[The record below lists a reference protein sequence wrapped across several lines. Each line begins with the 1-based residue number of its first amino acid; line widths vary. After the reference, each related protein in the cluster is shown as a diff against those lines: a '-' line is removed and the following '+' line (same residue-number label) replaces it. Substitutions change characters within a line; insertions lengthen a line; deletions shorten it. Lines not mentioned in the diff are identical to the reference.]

1 MTLILVLFAVGIL
14 LLALE
19 VIVPGGVLGIVGGL
33 SLLGGVLVA
42 FDRYGPGGGAW
53 ALAAGL
59 LVTAVALYLEFVL
72 LPRSRLAK
80 ALSLSATV
88 AGRSQP
94 PVADASLKG
103 RSGIAV
109 TTLAPT
115 GIVECDGRRY
125 EAFSHHGLIPA
136 GAPVEVTA
144 VETFRI
150 LVIPARSNN
159 TTTSI

>member
-33 SLLGGVLVA
+33 ALLGAVLVA

-72 LPRSRLAK
+72 LPRSRLAR
-80 ALSLSATV
+80 SLSMTATV

-94 PVADASLKG
+94 PVADASLAG
-103 RSGIAV
+103 RTGIAV

-115 GIVECDGRRY
+115 GIVECEGRRY
-125 EAFSHHGLIPA
+125 EAFSRSGLIAA

-150 LVIPARSNN
+150 LVIPAHST
-159 TTTSI
+159 TTTSL

>member
-1 MTLILVLFAVGIL
+1 VTLILVLFAVGIL

-42 FDRYGPGGGAW
+42 FDRFGPGGGAW

-59 LVTAVALYLEFVL
+59 VVTAVALYLEFVL
-72 LPRSRLAK
+72 LPRSRLAR
-80 ALSLSATV
+80 SLSMTATV

-94 PVADASLKG
+94 PVADASLAG
-103 RSGIAV
+103 RTGIAV
-109 TTLAPT
+109 TPLAPT

-125 EAFSHHGLIPA
+125 EAFSRSGLIAA
-136 GAPVEVTA
+136 GAPVEVIA

-150 LVIPARSNN
+150 LVIPARH
-159 TTTSI
+159 TTTSSS

>member
-1 MTLILVLFAVGIL
+1 VTLILVLFAVGIL

-19 VIVPGGVLGIVGGL
+19 VIVPGGVLGIVGGV
-33 SLLGGVLVA
+33 SLLGAVLVA
-42 FDRYGPGGGAW
+42 FDRFGPGGGAW

-80 ALSLSATV
+80 ALSLTATV

-94 PVADASLKG
+94 PVAEASLAG
-103 RSGIAV
+103 RRGVAV

-115 GIVECDGRRY
+115 GIVECEGRRY
-125 EAFSHHGLIPA
+125 EAFSRSGLIAA

-150 LVIPARSNN
+150 LVIPARPS
-159 TTTSI
+159 TTTSS

>member
-1 MTLILVLFAVGIL
+1 MTLIFVLFAIGIF

-42 FDRYGPGGGAW
+42 FDRFGPGGGAW
-53 ALAAGL
+53 ALAAGV
-59 LVTAVALYLEFVL
+59 LVTAIALYLEFVL

-80 ALSLSATV
+80 ALSLTATV
-88 AGRSQP
+88 EGRSQP
-94 PVADASLKG
+94 PVADASLTG
-103 RSGIAV
+103 RTGVAV

-115 GIVECDGRRY
+115 GIVECEGRRY
-125 EAFSHHGLIPA
+125 EAFSRSGLIAA
-136 GAPVEVTA
+136 GAPVQVTA

-150 LVIPARSNN
+150 LVIPAQ
-159 TTTSI
+159 TTTSSS

>member
-1 MTLILVLFAVGIL
+1 MTLIIVLFAIGIL

-42 FDRYGPGGGAW
+42 FDRFGPGGGAW

-80 ALSLSATV
+80 ALSLSTTV

-94 PVADASLKG
+94 PVADASLQG
-103 RSGIAV
+103 RTGVAV

-115 GIVECDGRRY
+115 GIVECEGRRY
-125 EAFSHHGLIPA
+125 EAFSRSGLIAA

-150 LVIPARSNN
+150 LVIPAK
-159 TTTSI
+159 TTTSS

>member
-1 MTLILVLFAVGIL
+1 MTLIFVLFAIGIF

-42 FDRYGPGGGAW
+42 FDRFGPGGGAW

-59 LVTAVALYLEFVL
+59 LVTAIALYLEFVL

-80 ALSLSATV
+80 ALSLTATV
-88 AGRSQP
+88 EGRSQP
-94 PVADASLKG
+94 PVADASLAG
-103 RSGIAV
+103 RTGVAV

-115 GIVECDGRRY
+115 GIVECEGRRY
-125 EAFSHHGLIPA
+125 EAFSRSGLIAA
-136 GAPVEVTA
+136 GAPVQVTA

-150 LVIPARSNN
+150 LVIPAQ
-159 TTTSI
+159 TTTSS

>member
-1 MTLILVLFAVGIL
+1 VTLIIVLFAIGIF

-42 FDRYGPGGGAW
+42 FDRFGPSGGAW

-80 ALSLSATV
+80 ALSLTATV
-88 AGRSQP
+88 EGRSQP
-94 PVADASLKG
+94 PVADASLLG
-103 RSGIAV
+103 RTGVAV

-115 GIVECDGRRY
+115 GIVECEGRRY
-125 EAFSHHGLIPA
+125 EAFSRSGLIAA
-136 GAPVEVTA
+136 GAPVQVA
-144 VETFRI
+144 VVETFRI
-150 LVIPARSNN
+150 LVIAVRHPNS
-159 TTTSI
+159 SS

>member
-1 MTLILVLFAVGIL
+1 MGAGTEPGLLNGLVGEKTFLQHQL
-14 LLALE
+14 DR
-19 VIVPGGVLGIVGGL
+19 
-33 SLLGGVLVA
+33 VLVA

-59 LVTAVALYLEFVL
+59 LVTAIALYLEFVL

-80 ALSLSATV
+80 ALSLNATV

-94 PVADASLKG
+94 PVAEASLVG
-103 RSGIAV
+103 RQGGAA

-115 GIVECDGRRY
+115 GIVECEGRRY
-125 EAFSHHGLIPA
+125 EAFSRSGLIAA

-150 LVIPARSNN
+150 LVIPARQPS
-159 TTTSI
+159 TTS

>member
-19 VIVPGGVLGIVGGL
+19 VIVPGGVLGIVGGV
-33 SLLGGVLVA
+33 SLLGAVLVA
-42 FDRYGPGGGAW
+42 FDRFGPGGGAW

-80 ALSLSATV
+80 ALSLTATV
-88 AGRSQP
+88 SGRSQP
-94 PVADASLKG
+94 PVAEASLAG
-103 RSGIAV
+103 RQGVAV

-115 GIVECDGRRY
+115 GIVECEGRRY
-125 EAFSHHGLIPA
+125 EAFSRSGLIAA

-150 LVIPARSNN
+150 LVIPARPS
-159 TTTSI
+159 TTTSL

>member
-1 MTLILVLFAVGIL
+1 MTLILVLFAIGIL

-42 FDRYGPGGGAW
+42 FDRFGPGGGAW

-80 ALSLSATV
+80 ALSLTATV
-88 AGRSQP
+88 EGRSQP
-94 PVADASLKG
+94 PVAEASLKG

-136 GAPVEVTA
+136 GAPVVVTA

-150 LVIPARSNN
+150 LVIPAQTSN
-159 TTTSI
+159 TTTSS

>member
-19 VIVPGGVLGIVGGL
+19 VIVPGGVLGIVGGV
-33 SLLGGVLVA
+33 SLLGAVLVA
-42 FDRYGPGGGAW
+42 FDRFGPGGGAW

-80 ALSLSATV
+80 ALSLTATV

-94 PVADASLKG
+94 PVAEASLAG
-103 RSGIAV
+103 RQGVAV

-115 GIVECDGRRY
+115 GIVECEGRRY
-125 EAFSHHGLIPA
+125 EAFSRSGLIAA
-136 GAPVEVTA
+136 GTPVEVTA

-150 LVIPARSNN
+150 LVIPARPS
-159 TTTSI
+159 TTTSL

>member
-1 MTLILVLFAVGIL
+1 MTLILVLFAIGIF

-42 FDRYGPGGGAW
+42 FDRFGPGGGAW

-59 LVTAVALYLEFVL
+59 LVTAIALYLEFVL
-72 LPRSRLAK
+72 LPRSRLAQ
-80 ALSLSATV
+80 ALSLTATV
-88 AGRSQP
+88 EGRSQP

-103 RSGIAV
+103 RSGVAV

-115 GIVECDGRRY
+115 GIVECEGRRY
-125 EAFSHHGLIPA
+125 EAFSRSGLIAA

-150 LVIPARSNN
+150 LVIPAQ
-159 TTTSI
+159 TTTSSS

>member
-1 MTLILVLFAVGIL
+1 VTLILVLFAIGIL

-33 SLLGGVLVA
+33 ALLGGVLVA
-42 FDRYGPGGGAW
+42 FDRYGPWGGAW

-59 LVTAVALYLEFVL
+59 LVTAIALYLEFVL

-80 ALSLSATV
+80 ALSLNATV
-88 AGRSQP
+88 VGCSQP
-94 PVADASLKG
+94 PVAEASLVG
-103 RSGIAV
+103 RQGVAA

-115 GIVECDGRRY
+115 GIVECAGRRY
-125 EAFSHHGLIPA
+125 EAFSRSGLISA

-150 LVIPARSNN
+150 LVIPAQSPI
-159 TTTSI
+159 TTTS

>member
-1 MTLILVLFAVGIL
+1 VSLILVLFAIGIF

-19 VIVPGGVLGIVGGL
+19 VIVPGGVLGIVGGI

-42 FDRYGPGGGAW
+42 FDRFGPGGGAW

-59 LVTAVALYLEFVL
+59 LVTAIALYLEFVL

-80 ALSLSATV
+80 ALSLTATV
-88 AGRSQP
+88 EGRSQP
-94 PVADASLKG
+94 PVADASLTG
-103 RSGIAV
+103 RTGVAV

-115 GIVECDGRRY
+115 GIVECEGQRY
-125 EAFSHHGLIPA
+125 EAFSRSGLIAA

-150 LVIPARSNN
+150 LVIPARST
-159 TTTSI
+159 TTTSL

>member
-1 MTLILVLFAVGIL
+1 MTLIIVLFAIGIF

-42 FDRYGPGGGAW
+42 FDRFGPSGGAW

-80 ALSLSATV
+80 ALSLTATV
-88 AGRSQP
+88 EGRSQP
-94 PVADASLKG
+94 AVADASLLG
-103 RSGIAV
+103 RTGVAV

-115 GIVECDGRRY
+115 GIVECEGRRY
-125 EAFSHHGLIPA
+125 EAFSRSGLIAA
-136 GAPVEVTA
+136 GAPVQVA
-144 VETFRI
+144 VVETFRI
-150 LVIPARSNN
+150 LVIAVRPP
-159 TTTSI
+159 

>member
-1 MTLILVLFAVGIL
+1 MTLIFVLFAIGIF

-42 FDRYGPGGGAW
+42 FDRFGPGGGAW

-59 LVTAVALYLEFVL
+59 LVTAIALYLEFVL

-80 ALSLSATV
+80 ALSLTATV
-88 AGRSQP
+88 EGRSQP
-94 PVADASLKG
+94 PVADASLTG
-103 RSGIAV
+103 RTGVAV

-115 GIVECDGRRY
+115 GIVECEGRRY
-125 EAFSHHGLIPA
+125 EAFSRSGLIAA
-136 GAPVEVTA
+136 GAPVQVTA

-150 LVIPARSNN
+150 LVIPAQ
-159 TTTSI
+159 TTTSS

>member
-33 SLLGGVLVA
+33 ALLGGVLVA

-59 LVTAVALYLEFVL
+59 LVTAIALYLEFVL

-80 ALSLSATV
+80 ALSLNATV

-94 PVADASLKG
+94 PVAEASLVG
-103 RSGIAV
+103 RQGVAA
-109 TTLAPT
+109 TTLAPS
-115 GIVECDGRRY
+115 GIVECEGRRY
-125 EAFSHHGLIPA
+125 EAFSRSGLIAA
-136 GAPVEVTA
+136 GVPVEVTA

-150 LVIPARSNN
+150 LVIPARKPS
-159 TTTSI
+159 TTS

>member
-1 MTLILVLFAVGIL
+1 VTLILVLFAVGIL

-19 VIVPGGVLGIVGGL
+19 VIVPGGVLGIGGGL
-33 SLLGGVLVA
+33 SRVGAGLVA

-80 ALSLSATV
+80 ALSLTATV

-94 PVADASLKG
+94 PVAEASLVG
-103 RSGIAV
+103 RRGLAA

-115 GIVECDGRRY
+115 GVVECEGRRY
-125 EAFSHHGLIPA
+125 EAFSRSGLIAA
-136 GAPVEVTA
+136 GAPVEVIA

-150 LVIPARSNN
+150 LVIPARH
-159 TTTSI
+159 TTTSSS

>member
-19 VIVPGGVLGIVGGL
+19 VIVPGGVLGIVGGV
-33 SLLGGVLVA
+33 SLLGAVLVA
-42 FDRYGPGGGAW
+42 FDRFGPGGGAW

-80 ALSLSATV
+80 ALTLTATV

-94 PVADASLKG
+94 PVAEASLAG
-103 RSGIAV
+103 RLGVAV

-115 GIVECDGRRY
+115 GIVECEGRRY
-125 EAFSHHGLIPA
+125 EAFSRSGLIAA

-150 LVIPARSNN
+150 LVIPARPS
-159 TTTSI
+159 TTTSS

>member
-1 MTLILVLFAVGIL
+1 MTLIIVLFAIGIF

-42 FDRYGPGGGAW
+42 FDRFGPGGGAW

-59 LVTAVALYLEFVL
+59 LVTAIALYLEFVL

-80 ALSLSATV
+80 ALSLTATV
-88 AGRSQP
+88 EGRSQP
-94 PVADASLKG
+94 PVAHASLTG
-103 RSGIAV
+103 RTGVAV

-115 GIVECDGRRY
+115 GVVECEGRRY
-125 EAFSHHGLIPA
+125 EAFSRSGLIAA
-136 GAPVEVTA
+136 GAPVQVTA

-150 LVIPARSNN
+150 LVIPAHP
-159 TTTSI
+159 TTSSS

>member
-1 MTLILVLFAVGIL
+1 MTLIFVLFAIGIF

-19 VIVPGGVLGIVGGL
+19 VIVPGGILGIVGGL

-42 FDRYGPGGGAW
+42 FDRFGPGGGAW
-53 ALAAGL
+53 ALAAGV
-59 LVTAVALYLEFVL
+59 LVTAIALYLEFVL

-80 ALSLSATV
+80 ALSLTATV
-88 AGRSQP
+88 EGRSQP
-94 PVADASLKG
+94 PVADASLTG
-103 RSGIAV
+103 RTGVAV

-115 GIVECDGRRY
+115 GIVECEGRRY
-125 EAFSHHGLIPA
+125 EAFSRSGLIAA

-150 LVIPARSNN
+150 LVIPAQ
-159 TTTSI
+159 TTTSSS

>member
-19 VIVPGGVLGIVGGL
+19 VIVPGGVLGIVGGV
-33 SLLGGVLVA
+33 SLLGAVLVA
-42 FDRYGPGGGAW
+42 FDRFGPGGGAW

-80 ALSLSATV
+80 ALSLTATV

-94 PVADASLKG
+94 PVAEASLAG
-103 RSGIAV
+103 RLGVAV

-115 GIVECDGRRY
+115 GIVECEGRRY
-125 EAFSHHGLIPA
+125 EAFSRSGLIAA
-136 GAPVEVTA
+136 GTPVEVTA

-150 LVIPARSNN
+150 LVIPARPS
-159 TTTSI
+159 TTTSS

>member
-1 MTLILVLFAVGIL
+1 VTLILVLFAVGIL

-19 VIVPGGVLGIVGGL
+19 VIVPGGVLGIVGGV
-33 SLLGGVLVA
+33 SLLGAVLVA
-42 FDRYGPGGGAW
+42 FDRFGPGGGAW

-80 ALSLSATV
+80 ALSLTATV

-94 PVADASLKG
+94 PVAEASLAG
-103 RSGIAV
+103 RRGVAV

-115 GIVECDGRRY
+115 GIVECEGRRY
-125 EAFSHHGLIPA
+125 EAFSRSGLIAA
-136 GAPVEVTA
+136 GAPVEVSA
-144 VETFRI
+144 VVTFRI
-150 LVIPARSNN
+150 LVIPARPS
-159 TTTSI
+159 TTTSS

>member
-19 VIVPGGVLGIVGGL
+19 VIVPGGVLGIVGGV
-33 SLLGGVLVA
+33 SLLGAVLVA
-42 FDRYGPGGGAW
+42 FDRFGPGGGAW

-80 ALSLSATV
+80 ALSLTATV

-94 PVADASLKG
+94 PVAEASLAG
-103 RSGIAV
+103 RRGVAV

-115 GIVECDGRRY
+115 GIVECEGRRY
-125 EAFSHHGLIPA
+125 EAFSRSGLIAA
-136 GAPVEVTA
+136 GAPVEVSA
-144 VETFRI
+144 VVTFRI
-150 LVIPARSNN
+150 LVIPARPS
-159 TTTSI
+159 TTTSS

>member
-1 MTLILVLFAVGIL
+1 VTLILVLFAVGIL

-33 SLLGGVLVA
+33 ALLGGVLVA

-59 LVTAVALYLEFVL
+59 LVTAIALYLEFVL

-80 ALSLSATV
+80 ALSLNATV

-94 PVADASLKG
+94 PVAEASLVG
-103 RSGIAV
+103 RQGVAA

-115 GIVECDGRRY
+115 GIVECEGRRY
-125 EAFSHHGLIPA
+125 EAFSRSGLIEA

-150 LVIPARSNN
+150 LVIPARQPTIS
-159 TTTSI
+159 S

>member
-33 SLLGGVLVA
+33 ALLGGVLVA

-59 LVTAVALYLEFVL
+59 LVTAIALYLEFVL

-80 ALSLSATV
+80 ALSLNATV

-94 PVADASLKG
+94 PVAEASLVG
-103 RSGIAV
+103 RQGVAA

-115 GIVECDGRRY
+115 GIVECEGRRY
-125 EAFSHHGLIPA
+125 EAFSRSGLIEA

-150 LVIPARSNN
+150 LVIPARQPTIS
-159 TTTSI
+159 S

>member
-33 SLLGGVLVA
+33 ALLGGVLVA

-59 LVTAVALYLEFVL
+59 LVTAIALYLEFVL

-80 ALSLSATV
+80 ALSLNATV

-94 PVADASLKG
+94 PVAEASLVG
-103 RSGIAV
+103 RQGVAA

-115 GIVECDGRRY
+115 GIVECEGRRY
-125 EAFSHHGLIPA
+125 EAFSRSGLIAA

-150 LVIPARSNN
+150 LVIPARNP
-159 TTTSI
+159 TTTS